1 MYKTMKIGENHEN
14 VGKHP
19 KIKIANS
26 EGSKKLKTLRKI
38 VKLTKSQKNNQSQCD
53 LVDTTV
59 KPLYNHEKV
68 VKKLDPIKM
77 QWYSST

>member
-38 VKLTKSQKNNQSQCD
+38 VKLTKKFKKQPI
-53 LVDTTV
+53 TV
-59 KPLYNHEKV
+59 
-68 VKKLDPIKM
+68 
-77 QWYSST
+77 